1 MKKMFMF
8 VMAMTLA
15 LFATSAMA
23 QTSTTGS
30 IEGSVTDPN
39 GAAVKGASVMVTSP
53 NLISPQTGTTDDNG
67 HYKILNL
74 PPGTYKV
81 VVEGSGF
88 GKFEQDGVGV
98 NLGRT
103 STMDAKLNLAT
114 ATASVTV
121 TGAAV
126 VDTAANTSGSNVS
139 ISMKRFSPGD
149 GSRRQK
155 RE

>member
-1 MKKMFMF
+1 MKNVFMF
-8 VMAMTLA
+8 VMAMALA

-30 IEGSVTDPN
+30 IEGTVTDPN
-39 GAAVKGASVMVTSP
+39 GAAVKGATVSGASP
-53 NLISPQTGTTDDNG
+53 NLISPPNGTTDDNG

-81 VVEGSGF
+81 IVEGSGF

-103 STMDAKLNLAT
+103 ATMDAQLTLAT

-121 TGAAV
+121 TRAAP
-126 VDTAANTSGSNVS
+126 VDTAANTSG
-139 ISMKRFSPGD
+139 
-149 GSRRQK
+149 
-155 RE
+155 